1 MNWKTRQLFSDREH
15 GIVSG
20 LSPLNMM
27 GGGAVSW
34 PNYQDGTSPE
44 EAEYLDDM
52 LLEAPEEPSIEQR
65 VADLATEMGISA
77 PEARAMILN
86 QMLEQQGLILSD
98 EIINQFA
105 TGLITLQDA
114 LSQAVGAGAGGAAL
128 REGFTEPLQSIAQTV
143 GAGMLGA
150 GAGGPIQGMQD
161 GGLALDLFEEGDQ
174 DINEP
179 LNRMAQAVSPSIA
192 DITPTET
199 VEETIPLTE
208 DQGPTDV
215 SALKQAFQQLAIQ
228 AVQAANDA
236 IEQGAPVEQ
245 VEGPL
250 QERLLMIDEQYRQKS
265 GMQDTILTE
274 EFLAQLDTLSDIS
287 AEPIAMQGGGTV
299 PDLPPIN
306 DLDRARYKLD
316 EAELALTRHKT
327 LKRMSGHLGRQY
339 DDRRKKL
346 EAEVQTLQEIVNS
359 LLSDASLNVPET
371 PTDSVAKTVLPE
383 IVLQETVT
391 RAGELP
397 TLDVE
402 PALTTQGFWE
412 EMKANAARARL
423 GTMMSGKSKQG
434 GILGTMDVLGQAE
447 LAGAK
452 ALGDAQESML
462 AQLGQTERTAAL
474 LGKPPSSTWGERD
487 WASGSPIELE
497 NTYRAMSIKDGAPW
511 ADKFFISKELQ
522 LPPNLYP
529 TLGTIDYN
537 AVVKVNEKIMTFKE
551 FYTLKRS
558 KQINDL
564 ILIKREFD
572 GLGPKKIY
580 GSPGDTRKQ
589 ILQKAEKA
597 GLKSGDRF
605 YGPDGA
611 LYEMP
616 QK

>member
-114 LSQAVGAGAGGAAL
+114 LSQAVGAEAGGAAL

-316 EAELALTRHKT
+316 EAELALIRHKT

-346 EAEVQTLQEIVNS
+346 EAEVQTAQEIVNS

-371 PTDSVAKTVLPE
+371 PTDSVVKTVLPGT
-383 IVLQETVT
+383 VLQETVT

-412 EMKANAARARL
+412 DMKANAERARR

-447 LAGAK
+447 LAGSE
-452 ALGDAQESML
+452 ALGDAQRAML
-462 AQLGQTERTAAL
+462 SQLGASERTAAL
-474 LGKPPSSTWGERD
+474 LGKPPGSTEAERD
-487 WASGSPIELE
+487 ITAGDVLFQRDLFNTYIKDLGDEELAIATFIRNGWTLPEFIQKTIPIEKI
-497 NTYRAMSIKDGAPW
+497 TITDSKGATKKDMSFRDYYMLREGKP
-511 ADKFFISKELQ
+511 DKKG
-522 LPPNLYP
+522 NYP
-529 TLGTIDYN
+529 TFTEI
-537 AVVKVNEKIMTFKE
+537 
-551 FYTLKRS
+551 
-558 KQINDL
+558 
-564 ILIKREFD
+564 
-572 GLGPKKIY
+572 
-580 GSPGDTRKQ
+580 
-589 ILQKAEKA
+589 KAEFNKIVAA
-597 GLKSGDRF
+597 GGVYDARK
-605 YGPDGA
+605 
-611 LYEMP
+611 
-616 QK
+616 